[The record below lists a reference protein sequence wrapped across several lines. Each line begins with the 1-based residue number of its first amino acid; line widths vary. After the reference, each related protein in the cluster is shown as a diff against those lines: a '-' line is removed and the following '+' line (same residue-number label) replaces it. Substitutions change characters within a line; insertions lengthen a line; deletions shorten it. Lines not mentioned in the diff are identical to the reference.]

1 MGKLWTKLTGGG
13 EESKPAPAPPSPPNP
28 YLCQPWRNVTENYQK
43 NLGFVKSYQPR
54 NKDVKHLRILL
65 YGPVGSGKSSF
76 FNSVDTVLKGRVSGR
91 AATDAISGSSHT
103 KKYTA
108 YKIRKDRGS
117 FYSVIFNDIMGF
129 EENTKTEV
137 DVEDVKLAM
146 RGHMPNGYKFNPV
159 AHLQDTDKDYISCPT
174 LKDRVHVLV
183 CVIPTDS
190 VSLISEE
197 VVKKLRE
204 VRLAATELG
213 IPQLAILTKVDK
225 ACPQAKE
232 NIKETYRIKYLEEQ
246 VDRFSLLLGI
256 PPNCIFLV
264 KNYSSEIETNDDIN
278 ALILSALKQMITFGE
293 DFLDDL

>member
-1 MGKLWTKLTGGG
+1 MGGG
-13 EESKPAPAPPSPPNP
+13 HSKPTPAPPPPPNP
-28 YLCQPWRNVTENYQK
+28 YLSQPWRNVKENYQD
-43 NLGFVKSYQPR
+43 NLDFVKSYQPR

-65 YGPVGSGKSSF
+65 HGPVGSGKSSF
-76 FNSVDTVLKGRVSGR
+76 FNSVDTALKGRVSGR
-91 AATDAISGSSHT
+91 AATDAISGSSYT

-108 YKIRKDRGS
+108 YKIRKDADS

-129 EENTKTEV
+129 EKNANTGV

-159 AHLQDTDKDYISCPT
+159 AHLQDTDRDYISCPT
-174 LKDRVHVLV
+174 LEDRVHVLV
-183 CVIPTDS
+183 GVIPTDS

-204 VRLAATELG
+204 VRLAAADLG
-213 IPQLAILTKVDK
+213 IPQLAILTKVDE
-225 ACPQAKE
+225 ACLEAK
-232 NIKETYRIKYLEEQ
+232 NDINETYRIKYLKEQ
-246 VDRFSLLLGI
+246 VDSFSLLLGI

-264 KNYSSEIETNDDIN
+264 KNYHSETETNDDIN

>member
-1 MGKLWTKLTGGG
+1 
-13 EESKPAPAPPSPPNP
+13 
-28 YLCQPWRNVTENYQK
+28 
-43 NLGFVKSYQPR
+43 
-54 NKDVKHLRILL
+54 
-65 YGPVGSGKSSF
+65 
-76 FNSVDTVLKGRVSGR
+76 
-91 AATDAISGSSHT
+91 
-103 KKYTA
+103 
-108 YKIRKDRGS
+108 
-117 FYSVIFNDIMGF
+117 MGF
-129 EENTKTEV
+129 EKNANTGV

-159 AHLQDTDKDYISCPT
+159 AHLQDTDRDYISCPT
-174 LKDRVHVLV
+174 LEDRVHILV
-183 CVIPTDS
+183 GVIPADS

-204 VRLAATELG
+204 VRLAAADLG
-213 IPQLAILTKVDK
+213 IPQLAILTKVDE
-225 ACPQAKE
+225 ACLEAK
-232 NIKETYRIKYLEEQ
+232 NDINETYRIKYLKEQ

>member
-1 MGKLWTKLTGGG
+1 MHFYMFMSPLHQWGG
-13 EESKPAPAPPSPPNP
+13 A
-28 YLCQPWRNVTENYQK
+28 YLSQPWRNVMENYQE

-65 YGPVGSGKSSF
+65 HGPVGSGKSSF
-76 FNSVDTVLKGRVSGR
+76 FNSVDTALKGRVSGR
-91 AATDAISGSSHT
+91 AATDAISGSSYT

-108 YKIRKDRGS
+108 YKIRKDADS

-129 EENTKTEV
+129 EKNANTGI

-159 AHLQDTDKDYISCPT
+159 AHLQDTDRDYISCPT
-174 LKDRVHVLV
+174 LEDRVHVLV
-183 CVIPTDS
+183 GVIPTDS
-190 VSLISEE
+190 VSLINEE
-197 VVKKLRE
+197 VVKKMRE
-204 VRLAATELG
+204 VRLAAADLG
-213 IPQLAILTKVDK
+213 IPQLAILTKIDE
-225 ACPQAKE
+225 ACLEAK
-232 NIKETYRIKYLEEQ
+232 NDINETYRIKYLKEQ

-264 KNYSSEIETNDDIN
+264 KNYHSEIETNDDIN